1 MDVPYM
7 DGSSS
12 ELLSILAKKE
22 LFWKFSGSPGAFA
35 ISRAEDLITHYQ
47 GRQIIIALIKSCSL
61 RYIDLEVVMRPK

>member
-22 LFWKFSGSPGAFA
+22 LFWKFSGS
-35 ISRAEDLITHYQ
+35 Q
-47 GRQIIIALIKSCSL
+47 GPLPFLVQRI
-61 RYIDLEVVMRPK
+61 